1 MARLRFIITRKVVPW
16 PNSVC
21 RWNFGVSLN
30 NRVLVI
36 DDDPVFTQ
44 VLARSLRKRGLEV
57 EQSHNSRQALQLVRD
72 FQPDRVTLDLKM
84 INESGLQLLPEL
96 LKLNPALNI
105 VVLTG
110 YSSIA
115 TAVQAMKLGASNYL
129 CKPANAEDILAA
141 FSAQAAADIDVADN
155 PVSVNRLEWEHI
167 QKVLAENDGNVSATA
182 RALGM
187 HRRTLQRKLSKR
199 PVQR

>member
-1 MARLRFIITRKVVPW
+1 M
-16 PNSVC
+16 
-21 RWNFGVSLN
+21 N
-30 NRVLVI
+30 NRLLVI

-44 VLARSLRKRGLEV
+44 VLARALMKRGLEV
-57 EQSHNSRQALQLVRD
+57 EQAHDAEQALAAVEA
-72 FQPDRVTLDLKM
+72 FQPDRATLDLKM
-84 INESGLQLLPEL
+84 IDESGLHLLPEL
-96 LKLNPALNI
+96 LNRHPAMSV

-129 CKPANAEDILAA
+129 CKPANAEEVLAA
-141 FSAQAAADIDVADN
+141 FTEQPIADVDIEET

-167 QKVLAENDGNVSATA
+167 QKVLEEQGGNISATA

-187 HRRTLQRKLSKR
+187 HRRTLQRKLQKR
-199 PVQR
+199 PVKR